1 LPPFVVYKSKN
12 IKPEWTSWEGAK
24 YSSSDSGWMKTANF
38 IHWLDDIFCPFA
50 RDRAPEDY
58 EGPVFL
64 ILDGHTSHVSIDVI
78 KTARENNVV
87 LVRLPSHS
95 THLMQV
101 LDVSFFGPAKKHWCH
116 ITKNFMRTYNKK
128 VNHLRNS
135 PISKLIV
142 CL

>member
-1 LPPFVVYKSKN
+1 
-12 IKPEWTSWEGAK
+12 
-24 YSSSDSGWMKTANF
+24 MKTTNL
-38 IHWLDDIFCPFA
+38 IHWLDDIFCPFT

-58 EGPVFL
+58 EGPFLL

-101 LDVSFFGPAKKHWCH
+101 LDVSFFVPTKKHWCH
-116 ITKNFMRTYNKK
+116 IIKDLLRTYSKK

-135 PISKLIV
+135 LISQLIV